1 MKFLALTVALVF
13 GTTILQAQTV
23 PVKSATK
30 NISFVKTEHNFGKIK
45 KDKPVTYIFSLKN
58 NGTKPL
64 LIENATAECGCTTP
78 EYTKAAILKGK
89 TSPIKVTFNANAEG
103 AFSKKVTV
111 KFLNVAEPT
120 ILVIKGEVV
129 K

>member
-89 TSPIKVTFNANAEG
+89 TSPIKVTFNANALFNSLE
-103 AFSKKVTV
+103 K
-111 KFLNVAEPT
+111 
-120 ILVIKGEVV
+120 
-129 K
+129 